1 MAQDRS
7 YDDDEV
13 RAIIDRA
20 LQARPSAGVSHEDLL
35 AIGAGVGLSASAIE
49 NAAIEL
55 RASRQNQRA
64 VQRVVSKR
72 RRGVAAHAFV
82 FMAVNALLFVI
93 NWLTTPGE
101 WWSLFPIFGWGLG
114 LVLHA
119 GFALGRGISP
129 QQLQA
134 EKGQL
139 PQLPA

>member
-1 MAQDRS
+1 MGQDRS

-20 LQARPSAGVSHEDLL
+20 LQARPGGGVSHEDLL
-35 AIGAGVGLSASAIE
+35 AIGAGVGLSQSAIE
-49 NAAIEL
+49 NAAVEL
-55 RASRQNQRA
+55 RAARQNQLA
-64 VQRVVSKR
+64 LQHVVSKR

-82 FMAVNALLFVI
+82 FVVVNALLFVI

-119 GFALGRGISP
+119 GFALGRGVSP
-129 QQLQA
+129 QRLLR
-134 EKGQL
+134 EKRQL